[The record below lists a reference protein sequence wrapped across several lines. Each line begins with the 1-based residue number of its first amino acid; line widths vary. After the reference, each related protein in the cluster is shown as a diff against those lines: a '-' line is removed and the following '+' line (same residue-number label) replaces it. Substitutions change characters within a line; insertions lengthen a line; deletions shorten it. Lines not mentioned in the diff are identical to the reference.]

1 MVPESPNKPNQT
13 DRLQLSLRS
22 INSSQEDFSN
32 LDDITQEERSIPQ
45 KLCSLCHF
53 SCLHCLGPNDY
64 DCRACAPD
72 SVHTVKSPNEAYCY
86 PVSPVHTSTFHNKIS
101 PNFML
106 FIGVVSASGLI
117 ITLTFI
123 FYCLYKTY
131 KNVCCN
137 KKVEYEYDRVEMD
150 IPAEDSAEMMKK
162 EIEDILNESESDFDE
177 P

>member
-1 MVPESPNKPNQT
+1 MVPESPQKPNQT

-22 INSSQEDFSN
+22 INSSEEDFTN
-32 LDDITQEERSIPQ
+32 LDDITPQERSIPQ

-72 SVHTVKSPNEAYCY
+72 SVHTVKSSSEAYCY
-86 PVSPVHTSTFHNKIS
+86 PVTPAHTNSFQTKITT
-101 PNFML
+101 NFMI
-106 FIGVVSASGLI
+106 FIGFISATSLI
-117 ITLTFI
+117 ITLAI
-123 FYCLYKTY
+123 FCFKLYKHF
-131 KNVCCN
+131 CFN

-150 IPAEDSAEMMKK
+150 IPAEDSAELMKK
-162 EIEDILNESESDFDE
+162 EIQDILNESESDFDE